1 MRSIQSIGSGYS
13 GSENKQTSVAGA
25 EVLTNLEDSSGY
37 YNFSLQ
43 VYGDCHISVNG
54 LPYIFLPANTT
65 FETDS
70 KDAPVTSL
78 KIQENDV
85 QFIWIGAY

>member
-1 MRSIQSIGSGYS
+1 MRSVQTIGSGYS
-13 GSENKQTSVAGA
+13 GSHDKQTSVANA

-43 VYGDCHISVNG
+43 VGGDCHISINNS
-54 LPYIFLPANTT
+54 PDIFLNANTT

-70 KDAPVTSL
+70 KDMPIRSL
-78 KIQENDV
+78 KIRENDV
-85 QFIWIGAY
+85 EFIWIGAY

>member
-1 MRSIQSIGSGYS
+1 MRSVQSIGRGFSGA
-13 GSENKQTSVAGA
+13 GNKLTSVANT

-43 VYGDCHISVNG
+43 VFGDCHISVNG
-54 LPYIFLPANTT
+54 SASIFLNANTT

-70 KDAPVTSL
+70 KDVPIKSL
-78 KIQENDV
+78 KIIENDV
-85 QFIWIGAY
+85 QFIWVGAY

>member
-1 MRSIQSIGSGYS
+1 MRSVQSLGRGYS
-13 GSENKQTSVAGA
+13 GSGSKLTSVAGLEA
-25 EVLTNLEDSSGY
+25 LTNLEDESGY

-43 VYGDCHISVNG
+43 VYNDCHISVNG
-54 LPYIFLPANTT
+54 SQNIFLSANNT

-70 KDAPVTSL
+70 KDAPVKSL

-85 QFIWIGAY
+85 QFIWVGAY

>member
-1 MRSIQSIGSGYS
+1 MRSIQTIGKGFSGSGS
-13 GSENKQTSVAGA
+13 KLTSATGL

-43 VYGDCHISVNG
+43 VFDDCHISVNG
-54 LPYIFLPANTT
+54 SSYIFLNANTT

-70 KDAPVTSL
+70 KDVPIKSL
-78 KIQENDV
+78 KFEENDI
-85 QFIWIGAY
+85 QFIWLGAY